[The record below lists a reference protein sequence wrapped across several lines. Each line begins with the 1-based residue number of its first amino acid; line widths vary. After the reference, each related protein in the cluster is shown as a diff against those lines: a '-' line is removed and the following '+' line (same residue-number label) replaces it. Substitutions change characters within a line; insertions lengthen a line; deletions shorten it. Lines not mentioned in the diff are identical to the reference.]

1 MVSTML
7 PKKSGESL
15 DWAPWAA
22 AVSAV
27 LAFDAALIARGRD
40 SLSTRAGRHPA
51 TTLSLLTY
59 LACHFVGWPRRLERF
74 DPLHLLAGL
83 IPKVGTHGIASG
95 RGPTVQALGLNK
107 NRSSPRRVG
116 PIASRTAA

>member
-1 MVSTML
+1 ML
-7 PKKSGESL
+7 PNKSGESL

-74 DPLHLLAGL
+74 DPLHLLARL
-83 IPKVGTHGIASG
+83 IPKMGTQS
-95 RGPTVQALGLNK
+95 PALQPVGLNK
-107 NRSSPRRVG
+107 NRSGPRRVG
-116 PIASRTAA
+116 AIASRSAA